1 MAANYMLIHCYQD
14 VLTSSSTLMGHIAFA
29 LNQYANHEQV
39 IRDYMK
45 AIRTREENLDELRR
59 RRRTVMG
66 EGGLC
71 GEEVDKNE
79 PRGMRKAVLCH

>member
-59 RRRTVMG
+59 RRRTVMAKADSA
-66 EGGLC
+66 EKKLN
-71 GEEVDKNE
+71 KNE
-79 PRGMRKAVLCH
+79 PRGMRKAVLCL